1 MFTDEM
7 LNESL
12 IQHSTFGIQR
22 STFRSPAISFAPAM
36 STATIDVI
44 PGSPL
49 TLLSEEEQ
57 MFQQSVREFAI
68 ERIRPLVPDMDRDAK
83 MSQDLIASFFEL
95 GIMGIE
101 VPDQWGGAG
110 STFFTAVLVVEE
122 LSHVDA
128 SCGVLVDV
136 QNTLVNNAILRWGND
151 DQKSKYL
158 TMLARDT
165 VGAYA
170 LSESGSGSDAFGL
183 ATKADEKGDH
193 WVLNGQK
200 LWITNAFEA
209 DIFIV
214 FANANPD
221 AGYKGITAFLI
232 ERDFPGFRVGKK
244 EDKLGI
250 RASSTCELIL
260 EDCRVPKENVVGEPG
275 RGYKIA
281 IETLNEGRIG
291 IGAQMIGVAR
301 GALAYAIA
309 YTKERKQFGQPVA
322 EFQGVQFQIAE
333 AATELEAAR
342 LMVYNAA
349 RLKDA
354 KQPFL
359 REAAMAKLFSSQVA
373 EKVTSLAVQLFGG
386 NGYTKEYPVEKFW
399 RDSKVGQIYEGTS
412 NMQLRT
418 IAKSS
423 VAGRL

>member
-1 MFTDEM
+1 MTTTLE
-7 LNESL
+7 
-12 IQHSTFGIQR
+12 IQ
-22 STFRSPAISFAPAM
+22 
-36 STATIDVI
+36 
-44 PGSPL
+44 PGAPL
-49 TLLSEEEQ
+49 TQLSEEEQ
-57 MFQQSVREFAI
+57 MFQQMVRDFAV
-68 ERIRPLVPDMDRDAK
+68 ERIRPLVHEMDHDAT
-83 MSQDLIASFFEL
+83 MSPDLIRSFFEL

-101 VPDQWGGAG
+101 VPEQYGGAG
-110 STFFTAVLVVEE
+110 SSFFNAVLVVEE

-136 QNTLVNNAILRWGND
+136 QNTLVNNAIIRWGNE

-158 TMLARDT
+158 AMLASDT

-170 LSESGSGSDAFGL
+170 LSEAGSGSDAFAL
-183 ATKADEKGDH
+183 ATKAADRGDH

-200 LWITNAFEA
+200 LWITNAAEA
-209 DIFIV
+209 GIFIV

-244 EDKLGI
+244 EDKTGI

-260 EDCRVPKENVVGEPG
+260 EDCQVPKENVVGEVG
-275 RGYKIA
+275 KGYKIA

-291 IGAQMIGVAR
+291 IGAQMLGVAR
-301 GALAYAIA
+301 GALEHAIA
-309 YTKERKQFGQPVA
+309 YTKERKQFNTRIA
-322 EFQGVQFQIAE
+322 DFQGVQFQIAQ

-354 KQPFL
+354 GKPFL

-373 EKVTSLAVQLFGG
+373 EKVTSLSVQLYGG

-412 NMQLRT
+412 NMQLAT
-418 IAKSS
+418 IAKTILTD
-423 VAGRL
+423 RL